1 MAFIVI
7 VAVVALLLFIS
18 LVAEDSELPDNW

>member
-1 MAFIVI
+1 MVFIVI